1 MKQVA
6 SQAAEKNTAQ
16 EKAQQ
21 QARRQAQQQAKH
33 NALRNPYNIGTL
45 DRFLR
50 FTLGAALIGSV
61 FYISPESV
69 LSLAGIELKLY
80 KLLPL
85 IGIYP
90 AVTAWMGWDPLYHA
104 ARIKSCTALRADVC
118 ANLVTQTKVLAKL

>member
-6 SQAAEKNTAQ
+6 SEVAKKNTAQ

-21 QARRQAQQQAKH
+21 QAQRQAKN
-33 NALRNPYNIGTL
+33 NALHNPYNIGTL
-45 DRFLR
+45 DRALR

-69 LSLAGIELKLY
+69 LSLAGMELKLY

-118 ANLVTQTKVLAKL
+118 ANLVTQTKVLAKH

>member
-6 SQAAEKNTAQ
+6 SQAAEKNIAQ

-21 QARRQAQQQAKH
+21 QAQRQAKN

-118 ANLVTQTKVLAKL
+118 ANLVTQTKVLAKH